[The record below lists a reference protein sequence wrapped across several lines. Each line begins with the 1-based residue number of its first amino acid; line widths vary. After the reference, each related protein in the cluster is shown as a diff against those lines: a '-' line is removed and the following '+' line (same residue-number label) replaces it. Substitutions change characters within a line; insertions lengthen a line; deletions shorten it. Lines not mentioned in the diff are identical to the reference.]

1 MSSFFTR
8 KKKAEGNTVSL
19 SPEELNTQLQKA
31 LAEAEARAEQERL
44 GREQAER
51 EREHAEREREQAERE
66 REQERLGR
74 EQERIAREQAEK
86 GREKA
91 EVRADKAEETIAAQ
105 NALAQVNA
113 HDYLSRPLN
122 PAVQTSNPPPGSKTT
137 ANKRETIEHVAPFQV
152 AQWTDFDLDG
162 FKRFTQNKM
171 IKNPNIVEST
181 DLWLNDEKM
190 FDVCFK
196 DARTSIKMTLDG
208 LFPGLGY
215 SNIGFTSTEKSGSGA
230 GSTDAIAKVGVDG
243 PTLFVAE
250 YKAITVE
257 FETAMPIWKLYE
269 QAQLGQRPEDQVT
282 KFRNTLNTLIQ
293 TYSYMCSKKPEE
305 GSGSLQYGFASNW
318 NHWVFFKRTVAS
330 SKEVLLATPWF
341 RFDQD
346 ARFAIALFL
355 RTTFEAGGELVGFGI
370 PGEMPTIVG
379 QLEEKY
385 QEEKQAKRQNMRLS
399 RAADGSAWERSGQP
413 SVPSDQGA
421 TAKEALGVYLFAL
434 PCKTLSYS
442 DKSVTKRGMVNGRDL
457 VWKTVD
463 FHGTPKHTDWTY
475 EDLESMMENEVDVYD
490 RLKVLQGKSIPE
502 FVFRGSDLNFLWVV
516 VTTYE
521 GQSLESL
528 DKINDDVK
536 RKARLA
542 LGNLHEH
549 GVLHG
554 DVALRNAVL
563 REGDGAVLWV
573 GLEMAKV
580 VGKNVSPDDFHVM
593 AEDEFRQLEACFN
606 EAEKNIP

>member
-1 MSSFFTR
+1 M
-8 KKKAEGNTVSL
+8 
-19 SPEELNTQLQKA
+19 
-31 LAEAEARAEQERL
+31 
-44 GREQAER
+44 
-51 EREHAEREREQAERE
+51 
-66 REQERLGR
+66 
-74 EQERIAREQAEK
+74 
-86 GREKA
+86 
-91 EVRADKAEETIAAQ
+91 
-105 NALAQVNA
+105 
-113 HDYLSRPLN
+113 
-122 PAVQTSNPPPGSKTT
+122 
-137 ANKRETIEHVAPFQV
+137 
-152 AQWTDFDLDG
+152 
-162 FKRFTQNKM
+162 
-171 IKNPNIVEST
+171 
-181 DLWLNDEKM
+181 
-190 FDVCFK
+190 
-196 DARTSIKMTLDG
+196 
-208 LFPGLGY
+208 
-215 SNIGFTSTEKSGSGA
+215 
-230 GSTDAIAKVGVDG
+230 
-243 PTLFVAE
+243 
-250 YKAITVE
+250 
-257 FETAMPIWKLYE
+257 
-269 QAQLGQRPEDQVT
+269 
-282 KFRNTLNTLIQ
+282 
-293 TYSYMCSKKPEE
+293 
-305 GSGSLQYGFASNW
+305 
-318 NHWVFFKRTVAS
+318 
-330 SKEVLLATPWF
+330 
-341 RFDQD
+341 
-346 ARFAIALFL
+346 
-355 RTTFEAGGELVGFGI
+355 GFGI

-399 RAADGSAWERSGQP
+399 RVADGSAWERSGQP

-573 GLEMAKV
+573 DLEMAKV